1 MITPRNGTVLK
12 SKSSLLNALVM
23 MNLMVLNACS
33 DPVSDAVAS
42 GEDTRVGI
50 NTLREPFHKSDHV
63 CSDYPSYYLEFLDDT
78 KCQKILP
85 SQRDREFQC
94 PIQSSKA
101 LIDSVSGYATVD
113 AVVDGQ
119 LDIDTQSLKRV
130 LGDEGLSVTAI
141 LIRRVDGVPYYRYLS
156 NGRHSDILEL
166 WSSSKFL
173 GILNASESLR
183 YESEGKLGLDS
194 TVDGIPVGDL
204 VTIVHNYDERN
215 YTSNGLMSW
224 FHDVGGREFANQILH
239 GRWLNRPMNEKY
251 GANYGAKSEAIG
263 FEFKNSTDEVQIK
276 PQLGWLPTNELSTLT
291 LAEALKRVV
300 MYRENPETH
309 LEYSTWEDMKVL
321 LYGAEESMWYDKQT
335 PQGMESDTAVYMQN
349 ALDIH
354 AMETASQGQWRIFSK
369 LGLGFSR
376 GGEFAHTDY
385 ACFPSFV
392 DGEPQLDQGVEL
404 VISLHASANKDYV
417 QGDLRVADIY
427 RKIVQAVWNGE
438 IR

>member
-1 MITPRNGTVLK
+1 MITAKTDNVIKANSCLLLVLIWV
-12 SKSSLLNALVM
+12 SILSVS
-23 MNLMVLNACS
+23 ACS
-33 DPVSDAVAS
+33 NPVPETQEEQA
-42 GEDTRVGI
+42 RVGI

-63 CSDYPSYYLEFLDDT
+63 CGEYPPDYLEFLDDT

-94 PIQSSKA
+94 PIDSSRE
-101 LIDSVSGYATVD
+101 LVDSVPGYATVD
-113 AVVDGQ
+113 AVLEGQ
-119 LDIDTQSLKRV
+119 LDVDTQSLKSL
-130 LGDEGLSVTAI
+130 LGEEVAATVI

-156 NGRHSDILEL
+156 NGRHSDVLEL

-173 GILNASESLR
+173 GILNASENIR
-183 YESEGKLGLDS
+183 YSSDGKVGLDS
-194 TVDGIPVGDL
+194 VVDNIPVGDL

-224 FHDVGGREFANQILH
+224 FHDVGGRDFANQILH
-239 GRWLNRPMNEKY
+239 ERWLKRPATEQY
-251 GANYGAKSEAIG
+251 GANYGAKSEGIG
-263 FEFKNSTDEVQIK
+263 FEFKNSVSEVKVK
-276 PQLGWLPTNELSTLT
+276 PILSWLPSNDLSTLT

-309 LEYSTWEDMKVL
+309 LEFSTWEDMKVL
-321 LYGAEESMWYDKQT
+321 LYGAEESIWYDKQT
-335 PQGMESDTAVYMQN
+335 PQGMESDISIYMQK

-354 AMETASQGQWRIFSK
+354 AVEAASQGQWRIFSK

-376 GGEFAHTDY
+376 GGEIVHTDY

-392 DGEPQLDQGVEL
+392 DGESQVDRGVEL
-404 VISLHASANKDYV
+404 VVSIHVPANKDYI
-417 QGDLRVADIY
+417 QGDRRLADAY
-427 RKIVQAVWNGE
+427 RSIVQAVWNGE